1 MRILSILGRTAITR
15 LIHVSKYGSSNDIR
29 LKALLIAIRR
39 VKADTL
45 DYELYGNLVDELTS
59 WRKSQQGTSETSPES
74 LGGFEFDGE
83 FDDLRREISGK
94 LDDDW
99 LSLTSQRVKK
109 EADKLEAEMRNYSVN
124 LIKESIRVR
133 CVRPIKSCTAL
144 TPDCIISSHTTHK
157 PSTRGHTGTWKQLSS
172 RTRRLETSIRARSM
186 ILTVASA
193 SLK

>member
-1 MRILSILGRTAITR
+1 MILGRTAITR
-15 LIHVSKYGSSNDIR
+15 LIHVSKCGSSDSIR

-59 WRKSQQGTSETSPES
+59 YRRSQHSSSELSS
-74 LGGFEFDGE
+74 DGLGGFEFEGE
-83 FDDLRREISGK
+83 FDDIRREISGK

-124 LIKESIRVR
+124 LIKESIRVSR
-133 CVRPIKSCTAL
+133 APRSRFVRY
-144 TPDCIISSHTTHK
+144 
-157 PSTRGHTGTWKQLSS
+157 
-172 RTRRLETSIRARSM
+172 
-186 ILTVASA
+186 
-193 SLK
+193 